1 MIAFLFPP
9 LADPAP
15 PRPAADAADAADAAG
30 GGGVGGGGG
39 AARGAVGARSLW
51 RLYAHVSSSA
61 VQHSPPA
68 ETGARVGVVRPYAV
82 LLLPSLHLSSN
93 ALPA

>member
-15 PRPAADAADAADAAG
+15 PRPAAAADAAAEGGNPADAAG
-30 GGGVGGGGG
+30 EADAAGGGGGG

-68 ETGARVGVVRPYAV
+68 VSVRVRVRG
-82 LLLPSLHLSSN
+82 
-93 ALPA
+93 

>member
-15 PRPAADAADAADAAG
+15 PRPAAEGGNPADAAG
-30 GGGVGGGGG
+30 EADAAGGGGGG
-39 AARGAVGARSLW
+39 AARGAVGTRSLW

-68 ETGARVGVVRPYAV
+68 VSVRVRVRG
-82 LLLPSLHLSSN
+82 
-93 ALPA
+93 